1 VSGRKAMHLPILDLS
16 ILPDLAHYTGV
27 HLTAIFGSRP
37 SAQMPG
43 SDDSIVILA
52 AYLYETQGGG

>member
-1 VSGRKAMHLPILDLS
+1 MHLPIIDLS
-16 ILPDLAHYTGV
+16 ILPDLAHITGA

-37 SAQMPG
+37 SADMPG

-52 AYLYETQGGG
+52 AYVYETGGGIV